1 MSLYSS
7 SSVRTNILDPV
18 FFRANHRAEFR
29 LPSDTYVLSNMRL
42 VNIGAIADTAT
53 AYNGLGGSASTIES
67 IILMDGN
74 VLLDQVLEMPIKN
87 AFNQFNNT
95 SQRAKD
101 MLPGNTQSK
110 FGLNY
115 SGALNDSTPA
125 NEPKLRLWNVK
136 NTDINTTEATT
147 ETSRIALQELLPFLQ
162 NMFLINTQVFKNL
175 RLVINYNTD
184 VSQYAA
190 NAAVANPTSVQPQL
204 IFDESDTPLQP
215 PQDFEFDMIEH
226 DRFQVPSGA
235 GLVSAGNTKAVQPV
249 SNRLN
254 GFENKFVK
262 RVLLVKTPLLATTYQ
277 ATPNN
282 NNRYG
287 PLGSKSFLNEVFQVR
302 LNGSNMFPGN
312 GINNEN
318 QRLSSVVDTFG
329 NCALY
334 PFGNGNAFL
343 NGATDY
349 DRTSVLLDGN
359 TIISELD
366 YYAVRINQSVAD
378 LSIEFSRE
386 VNWVDDTG
394 GTGAQAATNGASMN
408 QPFMMNAFAEVRKAI
423 NFNSDG
429 SYTVTYV

>member
-101 MLPGNTQSK
+101 MLPGSTQSK

-125 NEPKLRLWNVK
+125 NQPKLRLWNVK

-262 RVLLVKTPLLATTYQ
+262 RVLLVKTPLNKLTYQ
-277 ATPNN
+277 ATPDN

-287 PLGSKSFLNEVFQVR
+287 SLGSKSFFKEILNVR
-302 LNGSNMFPGN
+302 LNGQNMFPGN
-312 GINNEN
+312 GIDNEN
-318 QRLSSVVDTFG
+318 SRLSSVVDTWG
-329 NCALY
+329 STSIY
-334 PFGNGNAFL
+334 PFANGSAFVNSATDTDRASVIKDGNA
-343 NGATDY
+343 
-349 DRTSVLLDGN
+349 
-359 TIISELD
+359 IISELD
-366 YYAVRINQSVAD
+366 YYGFRINAD
-378 LSIEFSRE
+378 VSELSIQFSRE
-386 VNWVDDTG
+386 VNWVADSG
-394 GTGAQAATNGASMN
+394 GAQDATNNASIN
-408 QPFMMNAFAEVRKAI
+408 QSFLMNAFAEVRKAV
-423 NFNSDG
+423 NFQSDG
-429 SYTVTYV
+429 SYIITYV